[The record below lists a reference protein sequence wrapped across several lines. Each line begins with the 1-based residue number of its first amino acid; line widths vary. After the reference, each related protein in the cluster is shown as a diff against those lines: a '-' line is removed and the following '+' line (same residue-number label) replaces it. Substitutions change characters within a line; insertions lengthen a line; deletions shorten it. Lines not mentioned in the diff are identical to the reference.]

1 MDGPKKKT
9 RAPPAKKKRTKS
21 TAAASAAT
29 PSSPAVAQAVM
40 DVTAAD
46 DTDAPITVTSS
57 PSDDENV
64 VVRLCV
70 DGSEDSSDDLLGAA
84 LASNNA
90 ASVLDDAYA
99 PMAYNFDDEFY
110 CETGR
115 GGARRDDDLASSSS
129 VFDARQK
136 TVEVLSDFAE
146 KSRAGEWPQDTSVA
160 CHWCC
165 HAFSSQPVGLPIS
178 HANGRFAV
186 LGVFC
191 SLECACAHNFRTSD
205 HMDEMWERNAL
216 INMMARLGGRDRTR
230 GSVKPAPDRL
240 ALRMF
245 GGHMSIDEFRAFSA
259 SSDKTLFVNVPP
271 IMSAT
276 TLQLE
281 EISDADLA
289 CHRHHRHPQA
299 ATDATTTK
307 FVPLDHGRIDRYN
320 TEMRIR
326 RSKPISGPGGTSLEA
341 TMNVRFLNS
350 TDAVSS
356 THGPGS
362 PHPRGGARAG
372 AP

>member
-1 MDGPKKKT
+1 MDGGPKKKA
-9 RAPPAKKKRTKS
+9 RAPAKKPRSKKS
-21 TAAASAAT
+21 AT
-29 PSSPAVAQAVM
+29 STVAPAAQAVL
-40 DVTAAD
+40 DVTAID
-46 DTDAPITVTSS
+46 DTNAPTIVPSA

-70 DGSEDSSDDLLGAA
+70 DGSDDSSDDLLGAA
-84 LASNNA
+84 LSSTDA
-90 ASVLDDAYA
+90 ASILHSADAYA
-99 PMAYNFDDEFY
+99 PMAYNFDEELY

-115 GGARRDDDLASSSS
+115 GRSHRNVDVPSSF
-129 VFDARQK
+129 VDRQK

-165 HAFSSQPVGLPIS
+165 HAFSSQPVGLPVS
-178 HANGRFAV
+178 HANGRFV
-186 LGVFC
+186 VVGVFC

-216 INMMARLGGRDRTR
+216 INMMARQGGRDWKE
-230 GSVKPAPDRL
+230 GPVKPAPDRL
-240 ALRMF
+240 ALRTF
-245 GGHMSIDEFRAFSA
+245 GGHMSIDEFRAFAA

-289 CHRHHRHPQA
+289 CHRHRRHRHPA
-299 ATDATTTK
+299 DEAEAATTTK
-307 FVPLDHGRIDRYN
+307 YVPLDHGRIDRYN
-320 TEMRIR
+320 SEMRIR
-326 RSKPISGPGGTSLEA
+326 RSKPISGPSGTSLEA
-341 TMNVRFLNS
+341 TMNVRFLD
-350 TDAVSS
+350 TARD
-356 THGPGS
+356 GPGR
-362 PHPRGGARAG
+362 PHPGEGARAG